1 MFRTMTLR
9 PIWIAIGTLAM
20 LLGVGLQ
27 QGETREPRP
36 YCMQGGR
43 GTTGGMLDCSYYTM
57 EQCLRT
63 LVGGEGICSVNPALG
78 WRARELPPY
87 QPPPRRSRDV
97 R

>member
-1 MFRTMTLR
+1 MLKAMTLR
-9 PIWIAIGTLAM
+9 TISIAIGTLAM
-20 LLGVGLQ
+20 LLVVGAQ
-27 QGETREPRP
+27 QSEAREPRP

-43 GTTGGMLDCSYYTM
+43 GTTGGILDCSYYTM

-63 LVGGEGICSVNPALG
+63 VAGGEGICSVNPALG

-87 QPPPRRSRDV
+87 QQPPRRSRDV